1 MREEASAWRNR
12 NYNLLIM
19 VLKVP
24 SLRLCIPKLL
34 MPSVSKTSYAL
45 EIVAPIFFNSRLF
58 ADPAWDMLLVLYAM
72 ELEQRRISVGG
83 LCASSRVPATT
94 ALSWIRALTREGLIQ
109 KHSDPLDGRR
119 VHVRLSPPGSEAMG
133 AYFARIANY
142 SQGL

>member
-1 MREEASAWRNR
+1 
-12 NYNLLIM
+12 
-19 VLKVP
+19 
-24 SLRLCIPKLL
+24 
-34 MPSVSKTSYAL
+34 
-45 EIVAPIFFNSRLF
+45 
-58 ADPAWDMLLVLYAM
+58 VLYAM